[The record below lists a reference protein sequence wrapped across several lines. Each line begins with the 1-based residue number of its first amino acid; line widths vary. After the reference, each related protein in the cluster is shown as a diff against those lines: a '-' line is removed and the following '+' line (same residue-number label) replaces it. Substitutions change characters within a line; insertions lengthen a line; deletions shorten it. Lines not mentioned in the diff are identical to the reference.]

1 MTAREGNKLAGFVIA
16 QDRGAFCASVLP
28 VEKGPAG
35 YCVDVHLIHY
45 YRHVYIWQYSQRA
58 ALDAIQTL
66 WSNYAD
72 ALIRVQRE
80 EMEACAVK

>member
-28 VEKGPAG
+28 VEKGPSG
-35 YCVDVHLIHY
+35 YCVDVHLTHY
-45 YRHVYIWQYSQRA
+45 YRHAYIWKYSQRA

-66 WSNYAD
+66 WGNYAD
-72 ALIRVQRE
+72 DVIRVQRE
-80 EMEACAVK
+80 EMETCVVK